1 MIVKSIFIRKLNLY
15 EGFLSV
21 IKMVDEVENWKTTFQ
36 NKIDFSQNNF
46 LKGYRIQRFLKNS

>member
-46 LKGYRIQRFLKNS
+46 LKGYRIQRFF